1 MLIDR
6 SGGSNKSVTASA
18 PVEIVINRAMRATV
32 QILGSLMH
40 HRAPAKIR
48 GYLALPTFLQKRDQL
63 ILLISAGA
71 LTAYLAER
79 RFSQQQVKGWAL
91 AIATQVQYE
100 RNVNESVHEERHTV
114 RNKIASSK

>member
-79 RFSQQQVKGWAL
+79 KSSNSRLKHTISKHFRRSIATAL
-91 AIATQVQYE
+91 AIFRWPV
-100 RNVNESVHEERHTV
+100 
-114 RNKIASSK
+114 